1 MGTPGN
7 LLVAFGKRGLVPS
20 CSPCPNVS
28 KADRELKIVIVV
40 IKKAVIQIDIFL
52 MSTIRNS
59 AMRKNGF
66 KFDIL
71 FDNAFFSSLCTMVN
85 KD

>member
-7 LLVAFGKRGLVPS
+7 LLVAFGKSGLVPS
-20 CSPCPNVS
+20 CSPCPKVS
-28 KADRELKIVIVV
+28 KVDREHKIVNVV
-40 IKKAVIQIDIFL
+40 IKEAVIQIDIFL
-52 MSTIRNS
+52 MSTIRNF

-71 FDNAFFSSLCTMVN
+71 FDNAFFSSVPW
-85 KD
+85 